1 MKKILYVLLG
11 LFIIT
16 SCEQNRIVYVNN
28 SYVINEYQERK
39 DIEAK
44 YKSKVEAYTKK
55 RDSIGQALQL
65 EYQTFQLKSKN
76 MSEKD
81 AQAEYNVLMQK
92 QQMLQ
97 QQFQLE
103 EQQIAKE
110 SQTEIDSL
118 YEMFFNIIGIPASNI
133 IYKVFSVTKCIHTTY
148 DSNGKLLNVPGIV
161 LDFKNKR
168 KNTLFTYIICAYKI

>member
-44 YKSKVEAYTKK
+44 YKAKVEAYTKK

-118 YEMFFNIIGIPASNI
+118 IT
-133 IYKVFSVTKCIHTTY
+133 KVKSFIKQHGKENNYTY
-148 DSNGKLLNVPGIV
+148 LKFWTRNFCHWLYHRNG
-161 LDFKNKR
+161 
-168 KNTLFTYIICAYKI
+168 

>member
-1 MKKILYVLLG
+1 MKKII
-11 LFIIT
+11 FAIFAIAFIT
-16 SCEQNRIVYVNN
+16 SCNQDKIVFVNN

-39 DIEAK
+39 DIESK
-44 YKSKVEAYTKK
+44 YKTKVDAYTKK

-65 EYQTFQLKSKN
+65 EYQSFQLKSKT

-97 QQFQLE
+97 QQFQME

-118 YEMFFNIIGIPASNI
+118 IS
-133 IYKVFSVTKCIHTTY
+133 KVKTFIKQH
-148 DSNGKLLNVPGIV
+148 GKN
-161 LDFKNKR
+161 N
-168 KNTLFTYIICAYKI
+168 NYTYILGTTDSAASVLYGKEENDISEIILKDLNTNYKSE